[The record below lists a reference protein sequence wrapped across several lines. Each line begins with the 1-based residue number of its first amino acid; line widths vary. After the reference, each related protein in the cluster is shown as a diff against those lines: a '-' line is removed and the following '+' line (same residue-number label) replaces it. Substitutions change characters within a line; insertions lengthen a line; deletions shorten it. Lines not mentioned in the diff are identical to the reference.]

1 MTMIVAHLTFDVKPG
16 ERDRFIAATTD
27 VMAASATDA
36 GNVVY
41 RFMADMQDQNRF
53 YITEMWTSQAELDAH
68 LAQPHAQTCMGIL
81 GGISTVSDV
90 KLYSGDLQ
98 AMALPH

>member
-1 MTMIVAHLTFDVKPG
+1 MIVAHLTFDVKPG
-16 ERDRFIAATTD
+16 ERERFIAATTA

-41 RFMADMQDQNRF
+41 KFMADMQNENLF
-53 YITEMWTSQAELDAH
+53 YITEMWTTQDALDAH

-81 GGISTVSDV
+81 GGISTVTDV
-90 KLYSGDLQ
+90 KLYSGDLE